1 MAQEVIPASPK
12 PQNGEGGSLGPPKG
26 ASFQAEPE
34 DQGKVEV
41 LIPNTRPIMPNEE
54 KLFYTI
60 GEVADIV
67 MVKPYV
73 LRYWESEFPKL
84 NPQKSETGQRTYRKK
99 DIQIALT
106 IKRLLYDEKYT
117 IAGALK
123 KLDEME
129 KEGPDSSATETA
141 PAPLKAAASPVAST
155 PSPAAAAPAPTRSFP
170 PREKVKEMKELIQST
185 RSILK
190 KYQLA

>member
-1 MAQEVIPASPK
+1 MS
-12 PQNGEGGSLGPPKG
+12 
-26 ASFQAEPE
+26 
-34 DQGKVEV
+34 
-41 LIPNTRPIMPNEE
+41 NEE

-60 GEVADIV
+60 GEVADIA

-123 KLDEME
+123 KLEEMD
-129 KEGPDSSATETA
+129 KEGTDSSSAEAA
-141 PAPLKAAASPVAST
+141 PVAPKAVNKPAAST
-155 PSPAAAAPAPTRSFP
+155 PSQAPSFP
-170 PREKVKEMKELIQST
+170 PPEKVKELRELIRST
-185 RSILK
+185 HVILK